1 MTRFAFAKPEPLRME
16 HEALR
21 DAVLGDASRIVT
33 MAEGLRT
40 VEVAEALLSSASSG
54 SSVTLPPP
62 A

>member
-1 MTRFAFAKPEPLRME
+1 
-16 HEALR
+16 
-21 DAVLGDASRIVT
+21 

-54 SSVTLPPP
+54 ASVALPPP

>member
-40 VEVAEALLSSASSG
+40 VEVAEALLSSARDG
-54 SSVTLPPP
+54 ASVTLPPP